1 MYKTNRFT
9 DMENKTCGYQRGE
22 GGGEQQIRS
31 MGLTEIT
38 IHKINNKDLLY
49 STAKVCPISC
59 NSLQWNIICEKQ
71 NQNQKKSHHYALHLK
86 LTKYC
91 KSTIFQ

>member
-1 MYKTNRFT
+1 
-9 DMENKTCGYQRGE
+9 MENKTCGYQRGE

-59 NSLQWNIICEKQ
+59 NSL
-71 NQNQKKSHHYALHLK
+71 
-86 LTKYC
+86 
-91 KSTIFQ
+91 

>member
-59 NSLQWNIICEKQ
+59 NSL
-71 NQNQKKSHHYALHLK
+71 
-86 LTKYC
+86 
-91 KSTIFQ
+91 